1 MLHVDLNLS
10 IFISVFH
17 LFKEKKDKNESV
29 KLVYSICKSKILI
42 SCSLISKGRKIML
55 MAGYTLL

>member
-10 IFISVFH
+10 IFISVFR

-29 KLVYSICKSKILI
+29 KLVIQFVRVKY
-42 SCSLISKGRKIML
+42 
-55 MAGYTLL
+55 

>member
-29 KLVYSICKSKILI
+29 KLVIQFVRVKY
-42 SCSLISKGRKIML
+42 
-55 MAGYTLL
+55 